1 MSKELV
7 KDFYGHIMGS
17 LEDQGAKVVARDF
30 YGRILGYYDRSRN
43 VTTDFYGRIVSN
55 GDTTAALIAQAD
67 AENK

>member
-30 YGRILGYYDRSRN
+30 YGRILGYYDES
-43 VTTDFYGRIVSN
+43 
-55 GDTTAALIAQAD
+55 Q
-67 AENK
+67 

>member
-17 LEDQGAKVVARDF
+17 LEDQGSKIIAKDF
-30 YGRILGYYDRSRN
+30 YGRILGSYDYNENRTR
-43 VTTDFYGRIVSN
+43 DFYGRIVAE
-55 GDTTAALIAQAD
+55 GDVTSSLIAQAD